1 MIFSDLSPRVKEIKA
16 KMNKWDLIK
25 LQSLGTTKE
34 SIEKMKRQPTG
45 WEKAFANDMINKGS
59 TSNIYKQLIQ
69 LNIKKKK
76 KANNPIKKWAED
88 LNRHFLKD
96 EMQMVKRHMKRCSTS
111 LIMREM

>member
-25 LQSLGTTKE
+25 LQSFGTTKE

-45 WEKAFANDMINKGS
+45 WEKAFSNDMINKGS

-69 LNIKKKK
+69 LNIKKK

-96 EMQMVKRHMKRCSTS
+96 EMQMVKRHMKRCSQHH
-111 LIMREM
+111 

>member
-1 MIFSDLSPRVKEIKA
+1 
-16 KMNKWDLIK
+16 MNKWDLIK

-59 TSNIYKQLIQ
+59 TSNVYKQLIQ

-76 KANNPIKKWAED
+76 KRQTIQ
-88 LNRHFLKD
+88 LKNG
-96 EMQMVKRHMKRCSTS
+96 QKT
-111 LIMREM
+111 